1 MISIQRKTLFFT
13 SKICFDMQQ
22 NQPLPKLSVGEV
34 FYSRQIWL
42 YNLTFV
48 RHDTVAQSRENV
60 SIYTW
65 LETQSGRGAN
75 EVSSALI
82 HYLDGLETKL
92 ITEKEPQARLK
103 LRLFSDACS
112 SQNKNSIVI
121 ACLKRF
127 ADRSVL
133 FTGDIFFPNPRSQF
147 FTSR

>member
-1 MISIQRKTLFFT
+1 M
-13 SKICFDMQQ
+13 
-22 NQPLPKLSVGEV
+22 
-34 FYSRQIWL
+34 
-42 YNLTFV
+42 
-48 RHDTVAQSRENV
+48 AQSRENV

-92 ITEKEPQARLK
+92 INEKEPQARLK

-133 FTGDIFFPNPRSQF
+133 FTEVKKNFPNPRSQF
-147 FTSR
+147 FYLQIECLVE